1 SLRGPRMT
9 PRRARNDM
17 IDATEAVE
25 QMEKADA
32 NDAIDPIESAEPTE
46 PIDSTEPREPIESR
60 EFSDQSDHF
69 EPSDG
74 GSSSIR
80 AVSRAD
86 AFQSA
91 GRRRVSGGPRATSS
105 RAWARPEGRT

>member
-1 SLRGPRMT
+1 MT
-9 PRRARNDM
+9 PRGARNAM

-80 AVSRAD
+80 AVSQAD
-86 AFQSA
+86 AFQSP
-91 GRRRVSGGPRATSS
+91 GRLRVSGGPPPPTALS
-105 RAWARPEGRT
+105 RGPPGAR